1 MDRIRGETR
10 IENRDQILL
19 TKKGFKLK
27 AEDVLAVIENEN
39 IFQTTLH
46 SDLSNRQKQT
56 PVIVFFLN
64 FFFLCSIFI
73 SSPSY
78 CF

>member
-1 MDRIRGETR
+1 MLMDRIRGETK

-56 PVIVFFLN
+56 PVIVVFFLYVPCL
-64 FFFLCSIFI
+64 FVLFI
-73 SSPSY
+73 VV
-78 CF
+78 